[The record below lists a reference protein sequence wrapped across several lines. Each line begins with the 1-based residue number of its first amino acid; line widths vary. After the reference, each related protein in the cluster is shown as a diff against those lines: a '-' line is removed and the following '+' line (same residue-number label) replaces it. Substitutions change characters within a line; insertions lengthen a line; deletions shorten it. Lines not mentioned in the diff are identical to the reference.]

1 MSNSAN
7 QELPEL
13 SYTIQP
19 LVDEDG
25 YTTLMMNS
33 ADESISA
40 EIEVRAA
47 DRATQIALVEFIAA
61 SVIFC
66 AGNSPDDLMAMSSLD
81 DLTRSLYYSI
91 RKIEDALAIQQ
102 RYAQYNNIDLVQI
115 KREVDDMDARLCPAD
130 AGVRIVKQ
138 IPDGQYIVVE
148 WVFVR
153 KATKKLNGLGYWR
166 ASGGGLNKQTAI
178 QHSQIMFNRRKTGN
192 VRFAIMDKG
201 GYISDLVYRGDN
213 KFDWQSAHQKP
224 LS

>member
-1 MSNSAN
+1 MTNSAN

-40 EIEVRAA
+40 KIEVRTA
-47 DRATQIALVEFIAA
+47 DRAIQSALVEFVAA
-61 SVIFC
+61 SVLFC

-81 DLTRSLYYSI
+81 DMKR
-91 RKIEDALAIQQ
+91 IEDALEIHQ

-166 ASGGGLNKQTAI
+166 ASGGGLNEQTAI